1 MHDNSIPSNG
11 DSNRALQSPKSQSR
25 GASSDMTS
33 AAILRRL
40 EIVDELRELADDL
53 RNAKRMGRV
62 SSDPIGDGRRSN
74 NG

>member
-11 DSNRALQSPKSQSR
+11 GNNHALPSPKSQSR
-25 GASSDMTS
+25 GASSDMSS

-53 RNAKRMGRV
+53 RNAKRLGRV
-62 SSDPIGDGRRSN
+62 DSDPIGD
-74 NG
+74 